1 MSVDRK
7 LVNRVFTFNNK
18 KYIAP
23 NKKTTNRDNF
33 DVLQRIMLNYTYN
46 EFVKRFDHIYNHSD
60 DYSKVMCCYMR
71 EICRQYDK
79 LKEDNPTWWFSKI
92 ICEIKENAGYKY
104 RFNNANF
111 HFNYINF
118 VLYWKYYKISY
129 DNCDT
134 VSLFNSLLDKLKL
147 PDDLRS
153 GFPELVSIF
162 DKGLKAVIETVN
174 KAHKLYYEEKNKKA
188 LEELDKKFK
197 VEFKEKLNEY
207 ESYFNRIEKKSRW
220 RLDDVI
226 YEILFDYYGSNFK
239 IYITNNLL
247 KSLIENGNY
256 NKLKDK
262 YEYIELDFKTE
273 YLSKYVYKNF
283 RDYFENIDNKERL
296 IQNIYEIENKVNDI
310 CPKYCY
316 NPKYNFKSKEHEE
329 LIMNLLQ

>member
-7 LVNRVFTFNNK
+7 LVNRVFIFNNK
-18 KYIAP
+18 QYIAP

-33 DVLQRIMLNYTYN
+33 KVMKAIMLEYSYN
-46 EFVKRFDHIYNHSD
+46 EFAKKFDHIYNNSN

-71 EICRQYDK
+71 EICRQYDE
-79 LKEDNPTWWFSKI
+79 LKTKNPTWWFSKI
-92 ICEIKENAGYKY
+92 IGEIKENASDKF
-104 RFNNANF
+104 RFNNAQF
-111 HFNYINF
+111 HFNYITF

-134 VSLFNSLLDKLKL
+134 ISLFNTLLKELDL

-174 KAHKLYYEEKNKKA
+174 EAHKWYWNLKNEKA

-207 ESYFNRIEKKSRW
+207 ESYFNTIKKECGDIIDSRSY
-220 RLDDVI
+220 D
-226 YEILFDYYGSNFK
+226 ILFNGFASNFK
-239 IYITNNLL
+239 LYITNNLL
-247 KSLIENGNY
+247 KRLIKWGDYKE
-256 NKLKDK
+256 LKDK
-262 YEYIELDFKTE
+262 YEYIYLDYNTE
-273 YLSKYVYKNF
+273 KIGDYVCDEFGYYVRNLYIKDRKKGICKMINEEVKD
-283 RDYFENIDNKERL
+283 RSSSYYF
-296 IQNIYEIENKVNDI
+296 
-310 CPKYCY
+310 
-316 NPKYNFKSKEHEE
+316 NPKINFKSKEHEE